1 MNQVKQMRMP
11 ETEATPILP
20 VLEEPA
26 EDMTDGLVEELAA
39 TTTIN
44 ESFAEF
50 MQYLWDTFGDL
61 KFQSEQGNP
70 VLTHIHL
77 VAAEEDVISRTAEL
91 QVRLLESLAKKS
103 DEIPTTGAQLT
114 RQVIGVEED

>member
-1 MNQVKQMRMP
+1 MANQKEM
-11 ETEATPILP
+11 ATPILP

-44 ESFAEF
+44 ETFAEF
-50 MQYLWDTFGDL
+50 LQYLYDTFGDL

-77 VAAEEDVISRTAEL
+77 VAAEEDVIQRTLEL
-91 QVRLLESLAKKS
+91 QGRLLENVAKS
-103 DEIPTTGAQLT
+103 SEEIPTTGLQLT
-114 RQVIGVEED
+114 RQVIAKDQEED

>member
-1 MNQVKQMRMP
+1 MANQ
-11 ETEATPILP
+11 EATPILP

-50 MQYLWDTFGDL
+50 LQYLYDTFGDL

-77 VAAEEDVISRTAEL
+77 VAAEEDVIQRTLEL
-91 QVRLLESLAKKS
+91 QGRLLENLAKTS
-103 DEIPTTGAQLT
+103 EDIPTTGLQLT
-114 RQVIGVEED
+114 RQIIANDQAEED